1 MAAGEGLHRNITIT
15 KERGGEALSATSV
28 PLSRRLLLLIAL
40 AFLMSGL
47 ACTFS
52 LLEWSVPSLG
62 TTPVPPPPTP
72 TPMPVADVTFEVTL
86 PAALLPGEKV
96 VVSVLDEVTGLAL
109 NAVNYPLEPKEGLT
123 YSAVLPIP
131 LNSVVKYRYL
141 LLSGGAQAIEAT
153 SANQPVRYRLL
164 HVTVPTVV
172 QDVIST
178 WTGRPYAGPMG
189 SIQGQILNAETGLP
203 VPDILVAA
211 GGVQDITDSSGL
223 FFLEGLPPGTHNLV
237 AYALDGSFQTFQ
249 QGATVAPDLITPVPI
264 SLQPAQMV
272 NVLFV
277 VTLPKNTVTGAP
289 VRMAGNLVQLGN
301 TFADLRGGLST
312 IADRMPTLTPSPDGR
327 YTLSLSLPAGAD
339 IRYKYTLGD
348 GFWNAEHNSAGAFV
362 VRQLIVPSQNT
373 VVEDV
378 VETWQAGPSAPILF
392 DVTVPA
398 DTPPGDTVYIQFNP
412 YAWMEPIPMWPLGNN
427 RWTYK
432 LYGPLNILGS
442 FGYRYCRNAQ
452 CGSADD
458 VATMGPY
465 ASGRLVNTSL
475 TPENIRET
483 VSAWAWLQDP
493 GPTNVVGHAVN
504 ARVEGFVS
512 GVELQPSF
520 HPTWTA
526 WVPQA
531 LQNVQ
536 ALGANWTVL
545 TPSWTFV
552 RASPLVFAPQ
562 TGDDPLWEDATLMV
576 DRARALNLNVALFPT
591 PHFPTATADEWWQ
604 QAPRDAIWWQKW
616 FEHYQAFLRHHADLA
631 AQHGAQAII
640 LGGEWVAPAL
650 PGGMVDG
657 VPSGVPED
665 ADARWRALIAD
676 VRKRFNGQ
684 VWWALPYTSGNLQS
698 APAFLEEVDAI
709 YLLWY
714 APLSVSASPEKDEM
728 VSEAGRLLDE
738 EVDAFHTAVEKP
750 LVLALAVPS
759 ARGAATACL
768 PDGEGGCLHWM
779 ALSRPNPDIPSI
791 ALDLQAQMDVYE
803 AILLAVNERTWVSG
817 VVSRGYYPPAM
828 LRDKSA
834 SVHGKPAADLLWYW
848 FPRFLGNVP

>member
-1 MAAGEGLHRNITIT
+1 MN
-15 KERGGEALSATSV
+15 ATRFS
-28 PLSRRLLLLIAL
+28 SRKVLLISLTLLLG
-40 AFLMSGL
+40 GL

-52 LLEWSVPSLG
+52 LVEWTLPPVGP
-62 TTPVPPPPTP
+62 TPLPAPPTP
-72 TPMPVADVTFEVTL
+72 TPLPVADVTFEVTL
-86 PAALLPGEKV
+86 PAALLPGETV

-131 LNSVVKYRYL
+131 VNSVVKYRYL
-141 LLSGGAQAIEAT
+141 LISSGSQAIEAT

-164 HVTVPTVV
+164 HVVGPTAVHDVV
-172 QDVIST
+172 ST

-203 VPDILVAA
+203 VPDVLVAA
-211 GGVQDITDSSGL
+211 GGVQDITDASGL

-249 QGATVAPDLITPVPI
+249 QGATVAADLITPVPI

-277 VTLPKNTVTGAP
+277 VTLPKNTVSGAP
-289 VRMAGNLVQLGN
+289 VRLAGNLFQLGN

-312 IADRMPTLTPSPDGR
+312 IADRMPVLTPAPDGR
-327 YTLSLSLPAGAD
+327 YTLSISLPAGAD

-348 GFWNAEHNSAGAFV
+348 GFWNAEHNARGAFV
-362 VRQLIVPSQNT
+362 VRQLIVPAQNT

-412 YAWMEPIPMWPLGNN
+412 YAWMEPIPMWPMGNN

-458 VATMGPY
+458 TATMGPH
-465 ASGRLVNTSL
+465 AGGRLVNTSL
-475 TPENIRET
+475 TPENIREA
-483 VSAWAWLQDP
+483 VSAWAWLQ
-493 GPTNVVGHAVN
+493 GGSTSVVGFAVN
-504 ARVEGFVS
+504 ARGEGFVS

-520 HPTWTA
+520 HPTWSP
-526 WVPQA
+526 WFPQA
-531 LQNVQ
+531 LQNIQ
-536 ALGANWTVL
+536 AMGANWTIL
-545 TPSWTFV
+545 TPSWTFT
-552 RASPLVFAPQ
+552 RLSPLVLTPQ
-562 TGDDPLWEDATLMV
+562 MGDDPLWVDASQTL
-576 DRARALNLNVALFPT
+576 DRARALNLNVAVFPT
-591 PHFPTATADEWWQ
+591 PHFPTLTMEEWWR
-604 QAPRDAIWWQKW
+604 QAPRDPSWWEKW
-616 FEHYQAFLRHHADLA
+616 FEQYRAFLRHHADLA
-631 AQHGAQAII
+631 AQHGAQALV
-640 LGGEWVAPAL
+640 LGGEWVSPAL
-650 PGGMVDG
+650 PGGTVDDT
-657 VPSGVPED
+657 PSGVPED
-665 ADARWRALIAD
+665 AEARWREMIAD
-676 VRKRFNGQ
+676 IRKRFNGQ
-684 VWWALPYTSGNLQS
+684 IWWALPYTVGSLEN
-698 APAFLEEVDAI
+698 APAFLDDVDAV

-714 APLSVSASPEKDEM
+714 APVGEASSTKEEM
-728 VSEAGRLLDE
+728 TAEAGRLLDE
-738 EVDAFHTAVEKP
+738 EIGPFRATVEKP
-750 LVLALAVPS
+750 LFLALAVPS

-803 AILLAVNERTWVSG
+803 AILLAVNERPWVGG
-817 VVSRGYYPPAM
+817 VVSRGYYPPA
-828 LRDKSA
+828 LLQDKSA

-848 FPRFLGNVP
+848 FPRFLGRAP